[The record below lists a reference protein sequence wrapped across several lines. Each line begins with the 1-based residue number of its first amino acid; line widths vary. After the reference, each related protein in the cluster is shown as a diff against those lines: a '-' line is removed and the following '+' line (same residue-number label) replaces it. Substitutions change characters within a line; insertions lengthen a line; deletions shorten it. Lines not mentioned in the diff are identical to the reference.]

1 MSEPM
6 FRGGPPSPE
15 PQAAEPAESRSN
27 RKALYLIG
35 GVVGALVLAGGAFLL
50 LNGSSSSSDDA
61 GTVAG
66 GQANANQPATVKPPA
81 AVVVK
86 PATVNISARDPFAPV
101 YTAPVVAQS
110 PAANPSTPSTPA
122 APSTPNAP
130 VVTTPTTPPVTL
142 AVLSINTNGG
152 GSATITVNGKKYS
165 NTKVGA
171 TFGTYYTLYSVFNP
185 QCVGLL
191 YGDQNV
197 PVCLSRPATVTP

>member
-6 FRGGPPSPE
+6 FRSGPASPPPE
-15 PQAAEPAESRSN
+15 VAEPAESRSN
-27 RKALYLIG
+27 RKALYLVG

-50 LNGSSSSSDDA
+50 LNGSSSSGDT

-66 GQANANQPATVKPPA
+66 AGLIAKQPSTAEPAAPVVVQPATVS
-81 AVVVK
+81 VS
-86 PATVNISARDPFAPV
+86 TRDPFAV
-101 YTAPVVAQS
+101 LYTAPVAAAS
-110 PAANPSTPSTPA
+110 PAAPA
-122 APSTPNAP
+122 APAAGTTGGTTPTAP

-142 AVLSINTNGG
+142 AVTSINTGAQV
-152 GSATITVNGKKYS
+152 ATISVNGKKYA

-197 PVCLSRPATVTP
+197 PVCLSKPATVTP